1 MNDPLSGWFLP
12 AMMFGLMF
20 AMGLALTPQDFRRIL
35 QVPGPVITGTLLQ
48 LVAMPLIAFSI
59 ALLFDLPPLLALG
72 LMVCGACPGGMGSN
86 LFIYY
91 AGANTALSISLTT
104 VATAVSLVTLPLWIG
119 AMQAALGQAAGG
131 VTIPLLDMVVE
142 LGALTVLPVAAGVF
156 TRSLH
161 DGAHRLERPLALGS
175 TLGLVGFTVLDSMDR
190 PSFQPELFAQSFA
203 PVAILVGAAF
213 VFGYLVPRW
222 LGQSV
227 ADAVTISVELCVR
240 NILLGIVV
248 VSISFNEFEPNIPLF
263 LYSGLMIPPA
273 VLALLLF
280 RRSHRG

>member
-48 LVAMPLIAFSI
+48 LVAMPCIGFSI
-59 ALLFDLPPLLALG
+59 AVLFDLPAWLALG
-72 LMVCGACPGGMGSN
+72 LMVCAACPGGMGSN

-104 VATAVSLVTLPLWIG
+104 VATAVSLITLPLWIG
-119 AMQAALGQAAGG
+119 AMQAALGQTAGG
-131 VTIPLLDMVVE
+131 VSIPLLDMVVE
-142 LGALTVLPVAAGVF
+142 LGALTVVPVAAGVF
-156 TRSLH
+156 TRVLH
-161 DGAHRLERPLALGS
+161 DAAYRLERPLALGS
-175 TLGLVGFTVLDSMDR
+175 TLGLVGVTVLDSVDR
-190 PSFQPELFAQSFA
+190 PSFQPELFAQSFV
-203 PVAILVGAAF
+203 PVAILVAAAF
-213 VFGYLVPRW
+213 VLGYLVPRW

-273 VLALLLF
+273 VLALVLF
-280 RRSHRG
+280 RRKQRG

>member
-48 LVAMPLIAFSI
+48 LVAMPLIGFSI
-59 ALLFDLPPLLALG
+59 ALLFDLPPWLALG
-72 LMVCGACPGGMGSN
+72 LMVCAACPGGMGSN

-119 AMQAALGQAAGG
+119 AMQAALGQSAEG
-131 VTIPLLDMVVE
+131 VSIPLLDMVVE

-156 TRSLH
+156 TRALH
-161 DGAHRLERPLALGS
+161 DAAYRLERPLALGS
-175 TLGLVGFTVLDSMDR
+175 TLGLVGITVLESVDR
-190 PSFQPELFAQSFA
+190 PSLQPELFAQSFV
-203 PVAILVGAAF
+203 PVAILVAAAF

-227 ADAVTISVELCVR
+227 SDAVTISVELCVR

-273 VLALLLF
+273 VLALVLF
-280 RRSHRG
+280 RRKHRG